1 MTDRQPSGREL
12 PPLNRPRKSSRR
24 GFAAMDPERR
34 LALARKGGASVPGHL
49 RSFAQDR
56 ALASS
61 AGVKG
66 GKARHNPKRP
76 PDAPGDD

>member
-1 MTDRQPSGREL
+1 
-12 PPLNRPRKSSRR
+12 
-24 GFAAMDPERR
+24 MDPERR